1 MYYAMLHNVAHQRC
15 ASSEFR
21 LLTLGLVIILRITG
35 CLTQK
40 RYGNLIHWPS
50 YSQASWRYTTGN
62 ITGGV
67 GLINY
72 VLIHNVAQKR
82 LACLELKPLNSGAV
96 LNLLIIGRL
105 SEKYYRKL
113 IRRPSSSQA
122 SSRCTTG
129 KIAGGVGLMYYAMLH
144 NVAHQRWVCSE
155 FRPLTLRLVITLWII
170 GCFTQK
176 RYGNLI
182 HWPSSSQASSTYTTG
197 SITGGVGL
205 MNYLMLHNVAQKRLA
220 GLELKP
226 LNSVAVLNLL
236 IIGILSEKYYRKLIR
251 RPSSSQASLRCTT
264 GNITGGVGL
273 MNYVLLHNVAQKR
286 LASLELKPLNSGAV
300 LDLLIVGGVSEK
312 YYSKLI
318 IGLSFPQS

>member
-1 MYYAMLHNVAHQRC
+1 MYYAMLHNVGHQGLVC
-15 ASSEFR
+15 SVFR
-21 LLTLGLVIILRITG
+21 PLKLGLVIILRITG

-82 LACLELKPLNSGAV
+82 LACLELKPLNYGAV

-122 SSRCTTG
+122 SPRCTTG

-182 HWPSSSQASSTYTTG
+182 HWPSSTQASSKYTTG
-197 SITGGVGL
+197 
-205 MNYLMLHNVAQKRLA
+205 NF
-220 GLELKP
+220 
-226 LNSVAVLNLL
+226 
-236 IIGILSEKYYRKLIR
+236 
-251 RPSSSQASLRCTT
+251 
-264 GNITGGVGL
+264 TGGVGL
-273 MNYVLLHNVAQKR
+273 MNYVTFRNVAQKV
-286 LASLELKPLNSGAV
+286 LVFFEFKPLKSRTVFN
-300 LDLLIVGGVSEK
+300 
-312 YYSKLI
+312 
-318 IGLSFPQS
+318 